1 MIPLARPVQARLP
14 GRNAARP
21 AARRGLLPHVP
32 ARLALV
38 AVLLGTAAL
47 GFVSG
52 TLARPAFLLGCL
64 GVGYLAWREGAA
76 RSVECAIYLFCF
88 APCLRRIADYTTSY
102 EASGYM
108 LLGPLLAIC
117 VPLLEL
123 RDLVLRRREG
133 DADLA
138 PVLLAA
144 ACIVY
149 GWALSAFSGEIVVA
163 TIALVKA
170 LVPISFGVWVMRQA
184 QRDSSIVDAAA
195 RAFMIATPIMGA
207 YGFIQYVSPWPWDR
221 YWMLASQMAT
231 IGVPEPY
238 QIRVFGTMNAPASF
252 ATYSAV
258 GLLLFGFCRT
268 GWQSALLALP
278 VSLGLLLSMYRTA
291 WISLV
296 VGVLYCAVF
305 NRTRGRAGL
314 IVVSIAV
321 ATVLAA
327 GSTEFGEVIVDRLGT
342 LGGSVSEDGS
352 GKERLA
358 QFMLFYRD
366 LDGALLGKGF
376 VMEEFNGTNPLDG
389 EVMID
394 LVVNGLLV
402 GTLMVAGLL
411 WAGVQALGRINGAGS
426 PTRIVAGAVIL
437 GLLAQM
443 PLASVSSGEVAVLFW
458 TFVAVATG
466 HLAPP
471 RASSPVAPPGAMSP
485 DPLRIGIAPG
495 RTGAAARGGAMARSR
510 P

>member
-1 MIPLARPVQARLP
+1 MIPL
-14 GRNAARP
+14 ARP

-327 GSTEFGEVIVDRLGT
+327 GSTEFGQAIVERLAT
-342 LGGSVSEDGS
+342 LGGSVADDGS
-352 GKERLA
+352 GRERLA
-358 QFMLFYRD
+358 QYVLFYRD
-366 LDGALLGKGF
+366 LEGSLVGRGIAAAATT
-376 VMEEFNGTNPLDG
+376 EYIDG
-389 EVMID
+389 EIMAS
-394 LVVNGLLV
+394 LYYLGLLV
-402 GTLMVAGLL
+402 GSVFIAAIL
-411 WAGVQALGRINGAGS
+411 WGAVQALGRIQGRDG
-426 PTRIVAGAVIL
+426 PTRIVNGAIVL
-437 GLLAQM
+437 GLVAQL
-443 PLASVSSGEVAVLFW
+443 PLGVISGGEMGVLFW
-458 TFVAVATG
+458 TFLGVAT
-466 HLAPP
+466 AQVT
-471 RASSPVAPPGAMSP
+471 R
-485 DPLRIGIAPG
+485 RAPG
-495 RTGAAARGGAMARSR
+495 RVASGGPIVGGPVTPWTAPETPHA
-510 P
+510 